1 MIICVYCVRER
12 VRVLSH
18 VKCFVV
24 LCCVV
29 LCCVVRVCLF
39 VYAFVCVCVCVFVC
53 VCVCVCGCAGIT
65 TGAHTLGGCGIL
77 TENDV
82 NKVYLSLSLSLS
94 LAPCFHSLALP
105 LFDLSVAVSLSFF
118 SLSLAPFLCAYEC
131 KCM

>member
-1 MIICVYCVRER
+1 M
-12 VRVLSH
+12 RVLSH
-18 VKCFVV
+18 VKCLVV

-94 LAPCFHSLALP
+94 HPASTLLHFLSLI
-105 LFDLSVAVSLSFF
+105 SLSQSLCLF
-118 SLSLAPFLCAYEC
+118 SSFARSFQNLPGKMAEIDF
-131 KCM
+131 